1 MYRICVFAGSNPGIR
16 QEYQLAARALG
27 KELVRRGL
35 GLVYGGASIGLM
47 GIIADEV
54 LEYGGEVIGVL
65 PKGLFKREVAHADLT
80 ALHEVSSMHERKA
93 LMADLSDGFIALPGG
108 FGTFDELFE
117 ITTWA
122 QIELH
127 TKPIGLLN
135 VAGYFNPLLAL
146 VTHASTEGFIPPFHA
161 SLLMHDDNAA
171 ILLDS
176 FARYISPTTQMKWT
190 ELPPER

>member
-16 QEYQLAARALG
+16 HEYQLATRALG

-35 GLVYGGASIGLM
+35 GLVYGGASVGLM

-65 PKGLFKREVAHADLT
+65 PKGLFQREVAHANLT

-122 QIELH
+122 QIGLH

-161 SLLMHDDNAA
+161 SLLMHDDNATS
-171 ILLDS
+171 LLDS
-176 FARYISPTTQMKWT
+176 FTRYTPPTTQMKWA
-190 ELPPER
+190 EPSPER